1 MERKML
7 CKIDF
12 ENRQKLLPLSYKL
25 KMLVRRAVETTL
37 DYEQYE
43 NPIEVSVTFTDN
55 EGIRELNRKFRNIDR
70 PTDVLSFP
78 LFDYTGE
85 SEEPPVDEFVG
96 MLGDIVISLEQAK
109 KQAEEFGHSFER
121 EAAFL
126 TVHSMLHLLGYDHE
140 AGGDE
145 EADMRRRQREI
156 LDRMGLSLKGTK

>member
-12 ENRQKLLPLSYKL
+12 EKRQDLLPLSYKL

-55 EGIRELNRKFRNIDR
+55 EGIRELNRKFRIIDR